1 MWGTYPRAEMENAH
15 IIQEPKIPLIEKPLS
30 QPKKKIR
37 GYEYQDQL
45 TRSLKK
51 NLYRGPWLQCIC
63 ASNESQLDRSLVS
76 VWEEAA
82 HSLGYGHKGYFFA
95 KSCNVIFARGSQ

>member
-51 NLYRGPWLQCIC
+51 NLYRGP
-63 ASNESQLDRSLVS
+63 
-76 VWEEAA
+76 
-82 HSLGYGHKGYFFA
+82 
-95 KSCNVIFARGSQ
+95 